1 MRRIP
6 SSYMPIY
13 FWDGLLV
20 ILIPLV
26 SDLVLAQ
33 RRQFKQVGQGLVG
46 TPIEMPGLYRAL
58 MTFGVIII
66 VGTVVFYVIGLVIA
80 NTSVAGSQA
89 FTSLLNILQ
98 NLAAI
103 LGTALASVIAFY
115 FGTRATEKAGEKIS
129 NAQLFFN

>member
-1 MRRIP
+1 
-6 SSYMPIY
+6 
-13 FWDGLLV
+13 
-20 ILIPLV
+20 
-26 SDLVLAQ
+26 
-33 RRQFKQVGQGLVG
+33 
-46 TPIEMPGLYRAL
+46 MPGLYRAL

-115 FGTRATEKAGEKIS
+115 FGTRATEKAGEKSLMDNTSSIDRLEKLADLKQKNVITEEEFQS
-129 NAQLFFN
+129 LKAELIKNVKNGHVH